1 MRRRRHPMTG
11 YPKVYRENRARIL
24 ASGPLCAL
32 CGRRKADTVDHIIEV
47 DQGGGHEMS
56 NLRPACKPCNSKR
69 GARYVNAKTAAKRQA
84 AARRAEAV
92 ELEEDA
98 RTAFFGKEA
107 GTPRAIGRS
116 IPPTQAKPSK
126 AKRKQ
131 AAPSSTEPIRHDLP
145 RLESPLPVGRS
156 LGSEVAAW
164 AVANLGIELMPW
176 QRRALDGML
185 TLAADSP
192 EGEMRLAHRYSLV
205 SVARQQGK
213 TTALKAL
220 VGWWLTDAYRYRG
233 GPQVVITT
241 AHALD
246 LAYSLFQEL
255 APVLEEKHG
264 AIVKWSYG
272 RNELKMR
279 NGSTWLVRAATPSA
293 GHGRSPDLVV
303 IDELWD
309 VSEETADNGLM
320 PAQRARRYPL
330 LAMWSTAGTESSRLM
345 QRWRQQ
351 GLRAIDTGDVG
362 PLYFAEWSPPPE
374 LAANAA
380 DPATWAWA
388 NPALGHTIDL
398 DVLKAESSS
407 PNRAAF
413 LRGSLN
419 LWVASDHAWLEPGLW
434 ETLRVDGDPPP
445 VEVLAIDSAPDES
458 RYVGIAAGM
467 VDGRVHL
474 RVAFITITEAEAW
487 AEVRRLLG
495 PSTLLAVTPTL
506 DIHTPPEFR
515 RKTTVGYGEL
525 LKWTS
530 LMRAMIGE
538 GRVVH
543 GGDVALADHM
553 ARAVAV
559 KTQAGVVLSSQR
571 SPGPIELARCAVWA
585 TALASKARWSSKPTI
600 GRSGANRPRPRS

>member
-1 MRRRRHPMTG
+1 M
-11 YPKVYRENRARIL
+11 
-24 ASGPLCAL
+24 CAL
-32 CGRRKADTVDHIIEV
+32 CGRRKADTVDHIVEV
-47 DQGGGHEMS
+47 DQGGGHEMG
-56 NLRPACKPCNSKR
+56 NLRPACKACNSKR
-69 GARYVNAKTAAKRQA
+69 GARYVNKKTAAKRQA

-92 ELEEDA
+92 ELAEEE
-98 RTAFFGKEA
+98 RESFFGTKA
-107 GTPRAIGRS
+107 LTPRAIGRS
-116 IPPTQAKPSK
+116 IPQARAEPSK
-126 AKRKQ
+126 PKRSR
-131 AAPSSTEPIRHDLP
+131 AVSTKTELVSHDLP

-156 LGSEVAAW
+156 LGEEVAAW
-164 AVANLGIELMPW
+164 AAANLAIELMPW

-185 TLAADSP
+185 TLQDDCP
-192 EGEMRLAHRYSLV
+192 DGEMRLAHRYSLV

-220 VGWWLTDAYRYRG
+220 VGWWLCEAHRYRG
-233 GPQVVITT
+233 GPQTIIST

-255 APVLEEKHG
+255 APVLEEKHR
-264 AIVKWSYG
+264 AICKWSYG
-272 RNELKMR
+272 RNELKMP

-330 LAMWSTAGTESSRLM
+330 LAMWSTAGTEASRLM

-351 GLRAIDTGDVG
+351 GLRAIDTGEVG

-374 LAANAA
+374 LAAAAA

-398 DVLKAESSS
+398 DVLKAESAS

-434 ETLRVDGDPPP
+434 ESLKVDGPPPP
-445 VEVLAIDSAPDES
+445 VEVLAVDSAPDES
-458 RYVGIAAGM
+458 RYVGIAAA
-467 VDGRVHL
+467 VVENRVHL

-506 DIHTPPEFR
+506 DIHTPPEIR
-515 RKTTVGYGEL
+515 RKTVVGYGEL

-543 GGDVALADHM
+543 AGDVALADHM

-600 GRSGANRPRPRS
+600 ARSGNRPRPRH

>member
-1 MRRRRHPMTG
+1 MSG
-11 YPKVYRENRARIL
+11 YPKEYRDNRARIL
-24 ASGPLCAL
+24 AGSPMCAL

-47 DQGGGHEMS
+47 DLGGGHDMG
-56 NLRPACKPCNSKR
+56 NLRPACKKCNSRR
-69 GARYVNAKTAAKRQA
+69 GARYVNAKRTAQRQA
-84 AARRAEAV
+84 ASKRAEAV
-92 ELEEDA
+92 ELAEEG
-98 RTAFFGKEA
+98 REEFFGGQT
-107 GTPRAIGRS
+107 GTPRATVIS
-116 IPPTQAKPSK
+116 IAPRDAKPSK
-126 AKRKQ
+126 TKPRR
-131 AAPSSTEPIRHDLP
+131 AALSSSEPISHDRP
-145 RLESPLPVGRS
+145 RLESPLPPGRS
-156 LGSEVAAW
+156 LGGEVAAW
-164 AVANLGIELMPW
+164 SAANLRIELMPW
-176 QRRALDGML
+176 QRRVLDGML
-185 TLAADSP
+185 TLTDDCP
-192 EGEMRLAHRYSLV
+192 DEVMHLAHRYSLV

-220 VGWWLTDAYRYRG
+220 VGWWLTEAHKYRG

-255 APVLEEKHG
+255 APVLEERHG
-264 AIVKWSYG
+264 AIAKWSYG
-272 RNELKMR
+272 RNEVR
-279 NGSTWLVRAATPSA
+279 VPSSGSTWLVRAATPSA

-320 PAQRARRYPL
+320 PAQRARKYPL
-330 LAMWSTAGTESSRLM
+330 LSMWSTAGTESSRLM

-351 GLRAIDTGDVG
+351 GLRAIDTGELG

-374 LAANAA
+374 LAANAS

-398 DVLKAESSS
+398 DVLRAESGS

-434 ETLRVDGDPPP
+434 ETLRVDDPPP
-445 VEVLAIDSAPDES
+445 PIEVLAIDSAPDES
-458 RYVGIAAGM
+458 RYVGVAAG
-467 VDGRVHL
+467 VADGRVHL
-474 RVAFITITEAEAW
+474 RVAFITLTESEAW
-487 AEVRRLLG
+487 AEVRRLMG
-495 PSTLLAVTPTL
+495 STTILAVTPTL
-506 DIHTPPEFR
+506 DIHTPPEIR
-515 RKTTVGYGEL
+515 RKTVVGYGEL
-525 LKWTS
+525 LKWTA

-571 SPGPIELARCAVWA
+571 SPGPIELARCSVWA
-585 TALASKARWSSKPTI
+585 TALASKAKWNSKPTI
-600 GRSGANRPRPRS
+600 GRSGNRPRKP